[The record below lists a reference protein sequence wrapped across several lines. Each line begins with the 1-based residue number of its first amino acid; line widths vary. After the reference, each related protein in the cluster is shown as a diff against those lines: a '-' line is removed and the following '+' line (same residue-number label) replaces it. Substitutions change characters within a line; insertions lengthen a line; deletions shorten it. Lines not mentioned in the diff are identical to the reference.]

1 MKSAKFKDSPLGP
14 IPQDWEV
21 KRLGDVWARFSTGPF
36 GSALH
41 ASDYVEDGTPVVNPM
56 HILDGQI
63 VPSKDMRINDE
74 TLNRLSS
81 YRLRKNDIILGRR
94 GEMGR
99 AALVTAKEDG
109 WLCGTGSFSIT
120 LDSSVSPDYIA
131 LYIRTPNCITAME
144 NGAIG
149 TTIPNLNQAIV
160 SNIPI
165 ALPPLPEQQRIAEAL
180 GGVDKLIESLDEQ
193 IEKKRLI
200 AKGVAHDLLSAKKR
214 LPGFKGAWEML
225 KLGDMGIWLKGQ
237 ALSKS
242 DVTSTGTYECIH
254 YGELFTKYGPVIQ
267 TVVSRTDKEPTISS
281 VSGDILF
288 PSSDVTPEGL
298 GRCSAIMADGVILG
312 GDMIILRLGVT
323 CSPQLVSHV
332 INQNRRMII
341 AKVTGITVRHITS
354 KALSN
359 IEIPLPP
366 TFAEQQAIADLLS
379 EQDAAIAAL
388 EEKREKYARIKEGMM
403 RDLLTGK
410 VRMKGE

>member
-1 MKSAKFKDSPLGP
+1 MKSTKYKDSPLGP

-21 KRLGDVWARFSTGPF
+21 KRLGEIGEPLMCKRVLKHQTSDQGDIPFYKIGTFGKTPDAYITRSLFESLRSKYPFPRKGDCLISAAGTIGRVVVYNGEDAYFQDSNIVWIDNDEAVVTNEYL
-36 GSALH
+36 ALCY
-41 ASDYVEDGTPVVNPM
+41 ALMKWQSEDGGIISRLYNAN
-56 HILDGQI
+56 LKAQI
-63 VPSKDMRINDE
+63 
-74 TLNRLSS
+74 
-81 YRLRKNDIILGRR
+81 
-94 GEMGR
+94 
-99 AALVTAKEDG
+99 
-109 WLCGTGSFSIT
+109 
-120 LDSSVSPDYIA
+120 
-131 LYIRTPNCITAME
+131 
-144 NGAIG
+144 
-149 TTIPNLNQAIV
+149 IV
-160 SNIPI
+160 C
-165 ALPPLPEQQRIAEAL
+165 PPLPEQQRIAEAL
-180 GGVDKLIESLDEQ
+180 GEVDKLIESLEEQ

-388 EEKREKYARIKEGMM
+388 EAKREKYARIKEGMM

-410 VRMKGE
+410 KRMKGE